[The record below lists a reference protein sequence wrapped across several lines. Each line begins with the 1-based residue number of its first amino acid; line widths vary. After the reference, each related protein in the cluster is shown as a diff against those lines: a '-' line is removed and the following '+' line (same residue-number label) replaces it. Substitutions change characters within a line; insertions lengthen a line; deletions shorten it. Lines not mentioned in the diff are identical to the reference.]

1 MDELNQVLDFSEE
14 MQEAEFE
21 KGREAPPWDK
31 GQGCSLLPSQSPFL
45 SGKSSPFWA
54 FTSPLAWQGWEK
66 VLPVKPNPP
75 GVYKVCDS
83 EAADRGLIWV

>member
-45 SGKSSPFWA
+45 
-54 FTSPLAWQGWEK
+54 
-66 VLPVKPNPP
+66 
-75 GVYKVCDS
+75 
-83 EAADRGLIWV
+83 